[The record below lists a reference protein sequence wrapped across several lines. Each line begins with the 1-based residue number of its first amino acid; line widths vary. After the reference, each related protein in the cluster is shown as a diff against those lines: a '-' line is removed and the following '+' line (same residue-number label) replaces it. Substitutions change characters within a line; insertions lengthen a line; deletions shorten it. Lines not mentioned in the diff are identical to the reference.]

1 MKDYQYIDKIV
12 KETIEEMQVPVNSTW
27 KDITERIKNTP
38 QEPANVNNSFLST
51 LTSKIIAGI
60 FAVVAAISGFLWFN
74 NKNSVST
81 VNAPQN
87 TTYEITTTRKVKVIE
102 QNPVIENN
110 TYQRISHNDTQIS
123 DNVDNNTTTV
133 ITIEKTKIDTLE

>member
-133 ITIEKTKIDTLE
+133 ITIEKTKIDTLK